1 MNKYQ
6 DALNRC
12 ESDFED
18 RIENDNILMTG
29 RIDIEILQ
37 ELVDFAT
44 PKKPVGW
51 NDQRWYCGEH
61 LNAWEVR

>member
-12 ESDFED
+12 ASDFED

-37 ELVDFAT
+37 ELVDLAS

-51 NDQRWYCGEH
+51 ND
-61 LNAWEVR
+61 